1 MIIDYIVACFVL
13 AIGLVLIMV
22 KVISDQ
28 KSSSQS
34 NNDGGLP
41 IEFDIP
47 ELDLPPGVT
56 LPLGGPELTDKEK
69 VSIR

>member
-1 MIIDYIVACFVL
+1 MIIDYIIACFILSVGLILILMKVL
-13 AIGLVLIMV
+13 N
-22 KVISDQ
+22 DQ
-28 KSSSQS
+28 KRPSQS

-56 LPLGGPELTDKEK
+56 LPIGGPEVSERDK
-69 VSIR
+69 VSVR

>member
-1 MIIDYIVACFVL
+1 MTIDYIIAC
-13 AIGLVLIMV
+13 LVLGLGTML
-22 KVISDQ
+22 VIINALKNRRSNP
-28 KSSSQS
+28 S

-56 LPLGGPELTDKEK
+56 LPVGGPK
-69 VSIR
+69 VDEREEVLVH

>member
-13 AIGLVLIMV
+13 AIGLTLILI
-22 KVISDQ
+22 KVVSDH
-28 KSSSQS
+28 KSSGQS

-56 LPLGGPELTDKEK
+56 LPVGGPELTDKEK
-69 VSIR
+69 VSLR

>member
-1 MIIDYIVACFVL
+1 MIIDYIVACLVL
-13 AIGLVLIMV
+13 AIGLLLILVRVMN
-22 KVISDQ
+22 DH

-56 LPLGGPELTDKEK
+56 LPVGGPELTDKEK
-69 VSIR
+69 VSVR

>member
-1 MIIDYIVACFVL
+1 MIIDYIVACCVL
-13 AIGLVLIMV
+13 AVGLVLILV
-22 KVISDQ
+22 KVVSDQ
-28 KSSSQS
+28 NRPSQS

-56 LPLGGPELTDKEK
+56 LPVGGPEVNKKDK
-69 VSIR
+69 VSAR

>member
-13 AIGLVLIMV
+13 AIGIVLIML
-22 KVISDQ
+22 KVVSDHR
-28 KSSSQS
+28 SSSQS

-56 LPLGGPELTDKEK
+56 LPVGGPEIGEREK
-69 VSIR
+69 ISIR

>member
-13 AIGLVLIMV
+13 AIGLVLILL
-22 KVISDQ
+22 KVVSDQ
-28 KSSSQS
+28 KRSNQS

-56 LPLGGPELTDKEK
+56 LPIGGPETSRKDR
-69 VSIR
+69 VSVR

>member
-1 MIIDYIVACFVL
+1 MLIDYIVACFVL
-13 AIGLVLIMV
+13 AIGLVLIV
-22 KVISDQ
+22 LRFLSDQ
-28 KSSSQS
+28 KASNQS

-56 LPLGGPELTDKEK
+56 LPTGGPEVKEE
-69 VSIR
+69 VSLY

>member
-13 AIGLVLIMV
+13 AIGLVLILV
-22 KVISDQ
+22 KVVSDQ
-28 KSSSQS
+28 KRSNQS

-56 LPLGGPELTDKEK
+56 LPIGGPETNRKDR
-69 VSIR
+69 VSVR

>member
-1 MIIDYIVACFVL
+1 MLIDYIIAFFVL
-13 AIGLVLIMV
+13 SIGIVLIMLKLV
-22 KVISDQ
+22 SDHK
-28 KSSSQS
+28 KSNQS

-56 LPLGGPELTDKEK
+56 LPVDGPKTGEK
-69 VSIR
+69 VRIS